1 MMTTKTM
8 LMLIKIIIIAMVI
21 MIIIIIIII
30 IIIRQENFHIL
41 TLLLPF
47 PVKKKGFSDH
57 NEVHNLV

>member
-1 MMTTKTM
+1 MTTKTM

-30 IIIRQENFHIL
+30 IIRQENFHIL

-47 PVKKKGFSDH
+47 PVQKKGFSDH